1 MSPKADEYRRKAKVA
16 EALAESARDQNAKET
31 YLEIAEQWR
40 ATVPSRPKSMIGEIA
55 TPLSDSPSR
64 PPLSYSS

>member
-40 ATVPSRPKSMIGEIA
+40 HLAEQAEKH
-55 TPLSDSPSR
+55 DW
-64 PPLSYSS
+64 

>member
-40 ATVPSRPKSMIGEIA
+40 HRAEQAEKHDWWDRDASQR
-55 TPLSDSPSR
+55 
-64 PPLSYSS
+64 